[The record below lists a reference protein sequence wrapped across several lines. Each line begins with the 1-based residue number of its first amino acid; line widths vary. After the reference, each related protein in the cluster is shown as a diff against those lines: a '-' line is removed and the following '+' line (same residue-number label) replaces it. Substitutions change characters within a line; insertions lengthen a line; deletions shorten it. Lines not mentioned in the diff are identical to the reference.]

1 MSRNKAAPLADLVSS
16 LQEQDPAPEPVKLV
30 EVKPTVDE
38 DDTPVPANKSFKR
51 VGLYLHPAVKR
62 EIDTIAFTHERKP
75 HDLYL
80 EAIDLLL
87 KKYGRPKIKALET
100 RSHTTV

>member
-1 MSRNKAAPLADLVSS
+1 MPPKARVSLASMVAEDTTP
-16 LQEQDPAPEPVKLV
+16 PAPEAVATAPAQA
-30 EVKPTVDE
+30 TVTELDAR
-38 DDTPVPANKSFKR
+38 PAGVGKNTKR

-87 KKYGRPKIKALET
+87 RKYGRSSIGELEKK
-100 RSHTTV
+100 

>member
-1 MSRNKAAPLADLVSS
+1 MVADDRTS
-16 LQEQDPAPEPVKLV
+16 PAPEA
-30 EVKPTVDE
+30 TVQA
-38 DDTPVPANKSFKR
+38 PAQENAIERESARSAGIEKNTKR

-62 EIDTIAFTHERKP
+62 EMDTIAFTHERKS

-87 KKYGRPKIKALET
+87 RKYGRSSIGELEKK
-100 RSHTTV
+100 

>member
-1 MSRNKAAPLADLVSS
+1 MPPKNRVSLAGMLAEPEAGSATVHALVQEAPAIATVA
-16 LQEQDPAPEPVKLV
+16 QDEAPPSANG
-30 EVKPTVDE
+30 KPY
-38 DDTPVPANKSFKR
+38 KR
-51 VGLYLHPAVKR
+51 VGLYLDPTVKR

-87 KKYGRPKIKALET
+87 RKYGRPSIKQLAKE
-100 RSHTTV
+100 

>member
-1 MSRNKAAPLADLVSS
+1 MPPKARVSLASMVAEDTAP
-16 LQEQDPAPEPVKLV
+16 PAPEAVSPTLSQANVTHPDARPVGVGKN
-30 EVKPTVDE
+30 T
-38 DDTPVPANKSFKR
+38 KR

-62 EIDTIAFTHERKP
+62 EMDTIAFTHERKP

-87 KKYGRPKIKALET
+87 RKYGRSSIEELEKK
-100 RSHTTV
+100 

>member
-1 MSRNKAAPLADLVSS
+1 MPPKARVSLASMVAEDTT
-16 LQEQDPAPEPVKLV
+16 QPAPEPIATAPQASVTDL
-30 EVKPTVDE
+30 EAR
-38 DDTPVPANKSFKR
+38 PAGVGKNTKR

-62 EIDTIAFTHERKP
+62 EMDTIAFTHERKP

-87 KKYGRPKIKALET
+87 RKYGRSSIGELEKK
-100 RSHTTV
+100 

>member
-1 MSRNKAAPLADLVSS
+1 MQRKARVSLASMVAEDTTSPAIVAVT
-16 LQEQDPAPEPVKLV
+16 PAPAQQSVTNL
-30 EVKPTVDE
+30 DAR
-38 DDTPVPANKSFKR
+38 PAGVGKNTKR

-62 EIDTIAFTHERKP
+62 EMDTIAFTHEMKS

-87 KKYGRPKIKALET
+87 RKYGRSSIKELEKK
-100 RSHTTV
+100 